1 MILLLLIFTYA
12 EDIRFQVSAD
22 GTVNMV
28 EMRNKPNT
36 EHICMYA
43 AASDAAPDFERSEN
57 QARAGLTISMRS
69 HRRSVWQIRKT

>member
-1 MILLLLIFTYA
+1 MVNQYVVLCLLMILLLLIFTYA

-36 EHICMYA
+36 EHICMYD
-43 AASDAAPDFERSEN
+43 SPVKSIVIV
-57 QARAGLTISMRS
+57 IS
-69 HRRSVWQIRKT
+69 HDI